1 MRILKQSLIVFVAL
15 IPLALTAYAESYTR
29 QENVVYRVLD
39 GTGLIMDVFRPTA
52 QSNGLA
58 IIDTLSGAWYSEQ
71 GQINDHMRSKVFD
84 VMCSHGYTVFMVRP
98 GSRTKWTGK
107 EMVDNLHYA
116 VRYIKHNAKDY
127 GIDPG
132 RIGMMGA
139 SAGGHLTLMASLT
152 ASDGKPEAKDPVV
165 RLSDSVAC
173 VAVFFPVTDLVD
185 WDGKPPNYERLG
197 DLMFTGGIKGHA
209 EDEITKAATTLSPV
223 RLPIHNPPPILIIHG
238 DADTTVPLQQSER
251 MIKVLKNAGDDCK
264 LIVKHGGGH
273 GWLTIPHEVETMAQW
288 FDSHLAGK
296 PAPEQGAH
304 ETK

>member
-1 MRILKQSLIVFVAL
+1 MRILKQSLLVF
-15 IPLALTAYAESYTR
+15 LALALFAGAAAAESYER

-39 GTGLIMDVFRPTA
+39 GTGLIMDVFRPTG
-52 QSNGLA
+52 QPNGLA

-71 GQINDHMRSKVFD
+71 GQINDHMRARVFD
-84 VMCSHGYTVFMVRP
+84 IMCSHGYTVFMVRP

-116 VRYIKHNAKDY
+116 VRYIKQHAEDY
-127 GIDPG
+127 GIDPNH
-132 RIGMMGA
+132 IGMMGA

-152 ASDGKPEAKDPVV
+152 ASDGKPEAKDPVM
-165 RLSDSVAC
+165 RHSDGVAC

-185 WDGKPPNYERLG
+185 WDGKAPNYARLG
-197 DLMFTGGIKGHA
+197 DLMFTGGIKGHSD
-209 EDEITKAATTLSPV
+209 DEIKKMATALSPI

-238 DADTTVPLQQSER
+238 DADTTVPLQQSQR
-251 MIKVLKNAGDDCK
+251 MIKVLKNAGDECK

-273 GWLTIPHEVETMAQW
+273 GWLTIPKQVETMAQW
-288 FDSHLAGK
+288 FDAHLAGK
-296 PAPEQGAH
+296 QAAGKGAH